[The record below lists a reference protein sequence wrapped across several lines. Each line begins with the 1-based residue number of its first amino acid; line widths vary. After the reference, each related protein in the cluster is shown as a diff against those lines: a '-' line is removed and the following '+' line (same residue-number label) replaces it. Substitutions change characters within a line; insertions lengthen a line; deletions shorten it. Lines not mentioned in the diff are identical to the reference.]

1 LSFARLRPAARSLWL
16 LALIGL
22 ACERAAEP
30 LDPTGP
36 VSGWPTWG
44 GDAGGSRHSPLTQI
58 TRENVGRLELAWRFH
73 TGDVAA
79 ANLTRGKSVFEAT
92 PILDGDT
99 LYFCSPFDRVFAL
112 DAETGAQRTPM
123 TYRVRPGGRQFVV
136 VAAGGHGTM
145 GTKLGDELLAYA
157 LPER

>member
-1 LSFARLRPAARSLWL
+1 MSFARLRPAARSLWL
-16 LALIGL
+16 LALI
-22 ACERAAEP
+22 
-30 LDPTGP
+30 
-36 VSGWPTWG
+36 
-44 GDAGGSRHSPLTQI
+44 
-58 TRENVGRLELAWRFH
+58 
-73 TGDVAA
+73 
-79 ANLTRGKSVFEAT
+79 
-92 PILDGDT
+92 
-99 LYFCSPFDRVFAL
+99 RVFAL